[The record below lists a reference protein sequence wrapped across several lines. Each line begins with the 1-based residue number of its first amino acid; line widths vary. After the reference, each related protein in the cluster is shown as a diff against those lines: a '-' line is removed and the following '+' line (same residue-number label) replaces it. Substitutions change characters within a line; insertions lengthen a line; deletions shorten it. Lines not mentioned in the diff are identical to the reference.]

1 MPITLVRSAITNFPF
16 AYSKTIK
23 LSMNGT
29 KKPRTL
35 SQHQKFKTLALARHL
50 RDKAMHAIGFTE
62 CPASKNETSANR
74 SLYLQSED
82 QKKTSAKYAKN
93 ADRIVHATYL
103 KNAQA
108 IYTKPRRIDRV
119 GFTPTILSK

>member
-35 SQHQKFKTLALARHL
+35 SQHQKITTLALARHL
-50 RDKAMHAIGFTE
+50 RDQAMHAIGFTE
-62 CPASKNETSANR
+62 CPESKNETRANR

-82 QKKTSAKYAKN
+82 KKTSAKYAKN
-93 ADRIVHATYL
+93 ADQIVQATYL
-103 KNAQA
+103 TKCPSDIHKTQKN
-108 IYTKPRRIDRV
+108 RSR
-119 GFTPTILSK
+119 